1 MLLVLSVTLYFIF
14 SFCYTE
20 NVGEITG
27 RAVRTNRGQG
37 GHAYQLEKAL
47 NPITGDQVHSKA
59 KAKANEGIPESV
71 PVNAMAPQV
80 LGKTRSGGRGVSSVF
95 YRY

>member
-1 MLLVLSVTLYFIF
+1 MF

-20 NVGEITG
+20 NIGEITG

-47 NPITGDQVHSKA
+47 NPIMGDQVHSKA
-59 KAKANEGIPESV
+59 KANEGIPENV
-71 PVNAMAPQV
+71 PDNAMAPRAS
-80 LGKTRSGGRGVSSVF
+80 GKTASGGRGVSSVF

>member
-1 MLLVLSVTLYFIF
+1 MF

-27 RAVRTNRGQG
+27 RAVRNNRGQG

-47 NPITGDQVHSKA
+47 NPITGDQDQSKA
-59 KAKANEGIPESV
+59 DEGIPGDIPE
-71 PVNAMAPQV
+71 NAMAPQA
-80 LGKTRSGGRGVSSVF
+80 LGKTRLGGKGVSSVF